1 MMRCKSFLFLL
12 MIIREAVTAD
22 IPQIQVVRNLVK
34 ENPLPDPSLVT
45 NKDCEDYIVNRGKG
59 WVCEKGNRIVGFSII
74 SVKDYNV
81 WALFVQPGYERQ
93 GIGRKLHDV
102 MMDWYFTK
110 TSQPVW
116 LGTAPGTRAEKFYTA
131 AGWTRTG
138 IRANGEVRFEM
149 SQSQWESLK
158 LPA

>member
-1 MMRCKSFLFLL
+1 

-45 NKDCEDYIVNRGKG
+45 DADCKDYLTNRGKG
-59 WVCEKGNRIVGFSII
+59 WVCEMGNRIVGFSII
-74 SVKDYNV
+74 SVKDNNV
-81 WALFVQPGYERQ
+81 WALFIQPGYERQ
-93 GIGRKLHDV
+93 GIGRLLHDR
-102 MMDWYFTK
+102 MMNWYF
-110 TSQPVW
+110 SQTNETIW
-116 LGTAPGTRAEKFYTA
+116 LGTAPGTRAEKFYEK

-138 IRANGEVRFEM
+138 IRPNGEVRFEM
-149 SQSQWESLK
+149 NQSQWKSLM

>member
-1 MMRCKSFLFLL
+1 

-45 NKDCEDYIVNRGKG
+45 DADCKDYLTNRGKG
-59 WVCEKGNRIVGFSII
+59 WVCEIGNKIVGFSII
-74 SVKDYNV
+74 SVKDNNV
-81 WALFVQPGYERQ
+81 WALFIQPGYERQ
-93 GIGRKLHDV
+93 GIGRLLHDR
-102 MMDWYFTK
+102 MMNWYF
-110 TSQPVW
+110 SQTNETIW
-116 LGTAPGTRAEKFYTA
+116 LGTAPGTRAEKFYEK

-138 IRANGEVRFEM
+138 IRPNGEVRFEM
-149 SQSQWESLK
+149 NQSQWKSLM

>member
-1 MMRCKSFLFLL
+1 

-45 NKDCEDYIVNRGKG
+45 DADCKDYLINRGKG
-59 WVCEKGNRIVGFSII
+59 WVCEIGNKIVGFSII
-74 SVKDYNV
+74 SIKDNNV
-81 WALFVQPGYERQ
+81 WALFIQPGYERQ
-93 GIGRKLHDV
+93 GIGRLLHDR
-102 MMDWYFTK
+102 MMNWYFAQTNE
-110 TSQPVW
+110 TIW
-116 LGTAPGTRAEKFYTA
+116 LGTAPDTRAEKFYEA

-138 IRANGEVRFEM
+138 IRPNGEVRFEM
-149 SQSQWESLK
+149 NQSQWKSLM

>member
-1 MMRCKSFLFLL
+1 
-12 MIIREAVTAD
+12 MI
-22 IPQIQVVRNLVK
+22 
-34 ENPLPDPSLVT
+34 
-45 NKDCEDYIVNRGKG
+45 
-59 WVCEKGNRIVGFSII
+59 
-74 SVKDYNV
+74 
-81 WALFVQPGYERQ
+81 
-93 GIGRKLHDV
+93 
-102 MMDWYFTK
+102 DWYFTK

-116 LGTAPGTRAEKFYTA
+116 LGTAPGTRAEKFYAA

>member
-1 MMRCKSFLFLL
+1 

-45 NKDCEDYIVNRGKG
+45 NADCKDYLTNRGKG
-59 WVCEKGNRIVGFSII
+59 WVCEIGNRIVGFSII
-74 SVKDYNV
+74 SVKDNNV
-81 WALFVQPGYERQ
+81 WALFIQPGYERQ
-93 GIGRKLHDV
+93 GIGRLLHDR
-102 MMDWYFTK
+102 MMNWYFSQ
-110 TSQPVW
+110 TSETIW
-116 LGTAPGTRAEKFYTA
+116 LGTAPNTRAEKFYEM

-138 IRANGEVRFEM
+138 IRPNGEVRFEM
-149 SQSQWESLK
+149 SQSQWKSLM

>member
-1 MMRCKSFLFLL
+1 

-45 NKDCEDYIVNRGKG
+45 DADCRDYLINRGKG
-59 WVCEKGNRIVGFSII
+59 WVCEIGNKIVGFCII
-74 SVKDYNV
+74 SVKDNNV
-81 WALFVQPGYERQ
+81 WALFIQPGYERQ
-93 GIGRKLHDV
+93 GIGRLLHDR
-102 MMDWYFTK
+102 MMNWYFTQ
-110 TSQPVW
+110 TNETVW
-116 LGTAPGTRAEKFYTA
+116 LGTAPGTRAEKFYEM

-138 IRANGEVRFEM
+138 IRSNGEIRFEM
-149 SQSQWESLK
+149 SQSQWKCLM